1 MQEKQEPKAQQEA
14 KGQQPAQQKRPAGQ
28 QPKAQQSARREQ
40 AGAQPA
46 KNKAVKPAKLPRQAP
61 NSRASSPMPKRR
73 PAPKEAK
80 VQQPAPAPEIT
91 TVERPAGR
99 VINTRTV
106 NVNID
111 RYNEKYDRLASEKV
125 RTDNTVQK
133 QKLPNAPS
141 SAAGRRIPAKK
152 PRPSACAASRWSAKP
167 SPLRLPCPMRLW

>member
-1 MQEKQEPKAQQEA
+1 
-14 KGQQPAQQKRPAGQ
+14 RPAGQ

-46 KNKAVKPAKLPRQAP
+46 KNKAVKPGKITPAGPKQQGQQP
-61 NSRASSPMPKRR
+61 NAEKKA
-73 PAPKEAK
+73 APKEAK

-133 QKLPNAPS
+133 QKITQRS
-141 SAAGRRIPAKK
+141 QQRG
-152 PRPSACAASRWSAKP
+152 
-167 SPLRLPCPMRLW
+167 